1 MPLRLTSTTI
11 ATTSAVSSLFIT
23 VNHHFFSTIAA
34 GTTNL
39 SKLPKPF
46 SRIPWKHRLQVIK
59 EAQKQLADYLHATRS
74 IPFPYA
80 DHIANNCP
88 HSLSSVVAEVP
99 FSPSTFPK
107 SFQRF
112 LRYHPINEVDFFFES
127 IGLNSTKKNEVPRSP
142 LPVNTLFLSDWRQFN
157 AACALAGFGFPWV
170 KLGLLYKEDCLIFDI
185 EPLWLN
191 RRLSGMKDNY
201 GFSSVDVIGICLAFP
216 RVLYGDI
223 CGLLDDL
230 KIIFVDYGL
239 ASCVEGDVDAMFEV
253 CRKIRVFYDLGCEM
267 GKVGELMGI
276 NKSIFV
282 EYPEEV
288 LVAKIEYFCRLDVRK
303 DDIGLLLLSRPEVF
317 SFDLEERVISVSGF
331 MKHFGLKATELES
344 LEKKYPH
351 VFGRNKIANLPHVM
365 RSMDLGQWFF
375 ERMSSGDHSLLRT
388 YSIGS
393 PDEDLDK
400 DYTDNLMK
408 IQATRTHFHTF
419 GKLSFLHG
427 IGFGENKF
435 TVKALSKLNSSSSQ
449 LQQRFDFL
457 LHYGIEF
464 SKVCGMLRLS
474 AKILNQQER
483 FLEEKLDFLC
493 HDIGSSLQYLDVF
506 PGYLC
511 YHLERRIKPRYNFH
525 KWLVEQGLCKKE
537 YSISSIIAT
546 SEKQFIA
553 RLSRIHPAASKMW
566 LESSLN
572 KDGGASFEE
581 LSVS

>member
-1 MPLRLTSTTI
+1 MPLRLTSTT
-11 ATTSAVSSLFIT
+11 TSAVFSLFTT
-23 VNHHFFSTIAA
+23 VSHHFCSATAR
-34 GTTNL
+34 GTTSL

-46 SRIPWKHRLQVIK
+46 SRIPWKYRLQVIQ
-59 EAQKQLADYLHATRS
+59 EAQKHLADYLHATRS

-88 HSLSSVVAEVP
+88 HSLSSVVTKVP
-99 FSPSTFPK
+99 FSLSTFPK

-112 LRYHPINEVDFFFES
+112 LRYHPINELDFFFES
-127 IGLNSTKKNEVPRSP
+127 IGLNSTKKSEVPRSL
-142 LPVNTLFLSDWRQFN
+142 LPVTTLFLSDWRQFN
-157 AACALAGFGFPWV
+157 AACALAEFGFPWN
-170 KLGLLYKEDCLIFDI
+170 KLGLLYEEDCLIFDT
-185 EPLWLN
+185 EPLGLN
-191 RRLSGMKDNY
+191 RRLNGMKDKY
-201 GFSSVDVIGICLAFP
+201 GFSSVNVIGICLAFP
-216 RVLYGDI
+216 RVFSGEM
-223 CGLLDDL
+223 CGLLNDL
-230 KIIFVDYGL
+230 KIVFVDYGL
-239 ASCVEGDVDAMFEV
+239 VSCMEGNVDAMFGV
-253 CRKIRVFYDLGCEM
+253 CRKIQVFYDLGCEM

-276 NKSIFV
+276 SKSIFV

-303 DDIGLLLLSRPEVF
+303 DDIGLLLLSRPEIL

-331 MKHFGLKATELES
+331 LKHFRLTATELES

-365 RSMDLGQWFF
+365 RSMNLGQWFF
-375 ERMSSGDHSLLRT
+375 ERMRSGDHSLLGT
-388 YSIGS
+388 YSIRS
-393 PDEDLDK
+393 LDEDLDK

-408 IQATRTHFHTF
+408 IQAQRTHFHTL

-435 TVKALSKLNSSSSQ
+435 TVKALAQLNSSSSQ

-457 LHYGIEF
+457 LHCGIEF
-464 SKVCGMLRLS
+464 SKLCGMLRLS

-483 FLEEKLDFLC
+483 FLEEKLEFLS
-493 HDIGSSLQYLDVF
+493 HDIGSSLQYLDIF

-511 YHLERRIKPRYNFH
+511 YDLERRIKPRYNFH
-525 KWLVEQGLCKKE
+525 KWLVEQGFCKKE

-546 SEKQFIA
+546 SEKQFTA
-553 RLSRIHPAASKMW
+553 RLSRIHPAASKKW

-572 KDGGASFEE
+572 KDGSESCKE